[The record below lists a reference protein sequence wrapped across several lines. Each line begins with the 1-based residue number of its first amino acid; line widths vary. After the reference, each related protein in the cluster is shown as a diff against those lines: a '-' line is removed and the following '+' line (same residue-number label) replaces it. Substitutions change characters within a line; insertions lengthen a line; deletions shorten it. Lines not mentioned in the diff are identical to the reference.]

1 MRIQIFDSG
10 KLIFFNKCAVILTL
24 FSSKAKIYSSKVSA
38 KEMSNDCKVRRK
50 PTGSTVHGRGKTIK
64 IGGSSFRPR
73 KVEYSH
79 HDEQGDSG

>member
-1 MRIQIFDSG
+1 MIFDIG
-10 KLIFFNKCAVILTL
+10 KLIFHKKCAVIPTV
-24 FSSKAKIYSSKVSA
+24 FSSKAKNYSSKVSA
-38 KEMSNDCKVRRK
+38 KEMIEKVRRK

-64 IGGSSFRPR
+64 IGGYSFRPR